1 MSPSAEAASAE
12 AERLLKLGEP
22 LLAYNVVQEGLRAWP
37 AHPRLRQLQGLALS
51 RSGDLEQAN
60 VLLADLVSEGL
71 GDPET
76 LGMLARTHKELALL
90 ADDAFSRKSHL
101 IAAYALYHEAYED
114 SRARGAAADAYYTG
128 INAATVAVLRGDLA
142 AARRIAADVEAICA
156 RAAAGEPPDY
166 WAEATLGEAALIL
179 GAPDRAAVHYGNAA
193 ALAAGH
199 HGNLSSTRR
208 QAELL
213 ASNLPVEA
221 PWIPDLLRIPPV
233 LIYSGH
239 MIDHADRATP
249 RFPPAL
255 EALARDAIRA
265 RVSALRPLA
274 SYGSAACG
282 ADLLF
287 LEAVQAVG
295 GETHVVLP
303 FPPAEFREVSVDF
316 AGADWGARFD
326 RALAAASSVTVTS
339 DHRAR
344 DSTATFDYANL
355 VFTGMGR
362 LRAQLLRTDLH
373 AVALLDSGAAGAV
386 GGTASTVSAWQHHH
400 LALERIDLRSLREQQ
415 LGARTDPP
423 AQSQAQAQATVTVP
437 VAESPRAGAA
447 ARHEIRAMLFADAV
461 GFSQL
466 SEDQIPGFVS
476 GFLGTVASLNA
487 RTRHRPEHVE
497 TSGDGLYMVFR
508 DTVHAARYALEL
520 SSLVERI
527 DRAAAGLP
535 RNFNL
540 RIALHCGPVYCGW
553 NPVTDA
559 PLYTGPHA
567 SRAARLEPI
576 TPPGQVYAS
585 SAFAAVA
592 SAHGADDLAMRYIG
606 RIPLAKNYGALSV
619 YHVRP
624 TRTTD
629 SSSTASEAANSV

>member
-1 MSPSAEAASAE
+1 MTPSAEAACGD
-12 AERLLKLGEP
+12 AERLLQQGEP
-22 LLAYNVVQEGLRAWP
+22 LLAYNVLQEALRVWP
-37 AHPRLRQLQGLALS
+37 EHPRLRQLQGLSLS

-60 VLLADLVSEGL
+60 RVLADLVSEGR
-71 GDPET
+71 GDAET

-90 ADDAFSRKSHL
+90 EEDAYSRKSHL
-101 IAAYALYHEAYED
+101 IAAYALYHEAYVA
-114 SRARGAAADAYYTG
+114 SQAAGATADAYHAG
-128 INAATVAVLRGDLA
+128 INAATVAVLRADLA
-142 AARRIAADVEAICA
+142 AARRLAAEVEQICLRA
-156 RAAAGEPPDY
+156 REAGELDY
-166 WAEATLGEAALIL
+166 RAEATLGEAALIL
-179 GAPDRAAVHYGNAA
+179 GDPERAARHYAKAA
-193 ALAAGH
+193 TLVAGD
-199 HGNLSSTRR
+199 HGNLSATRR

-213 ASNLPVEA
+213 ASSLPVAA
-221 PWIPDLLRIPPV
+221 PWIEDLLRLPPV

-239 MIDHADRATP
+239 MIDHPTHATP
-249 RFPPAL
+249 RFPPSL
-255 EALARDAIRA
+255 EGAVGAAIRE
-265 RVSALRPLA
+265 RVAALRPLA

-287 LEAVQAVG
+287 VEAVQDLG

-303 FPPAEFREVSVDF
+303 FPPHEFLASSVEF
-316 AGADWGARFD
+316 AGGEWRGRFE
-326 RALAAASSVTVTS
+326 RALAGAASLTVTS

-344 DSTATFDYANL
+344 DSTATFEYANL

-362 LRAQLLRTDLH
+362 LRAQLLRTRLH
-373 AVALLDSGAAGAV
+373 ALAALDSGAGGAI
-386 GGTASTVSAWQHHH
+386 GGTATTVHAWRDHGVQFEH
-400 LALERIDLRSLREQQ
+400 IDLRELRERGT
-415 LGARTDPP
+415 GAPHEADAAPSLPSAAP
-423 AQSQAQAQATVTVP
+423 AAPQPGV
-437 VAESPRAGAA
+437 A

-466 SEDQIPGFVS
+466 SEDQIPSFVS

-508 DTVHAARYALEL
+508 EAADAARYALEL
-520 SSLVERI
+520 SALVGGM

-535 RNFNL
+535 PNFNL

-553 NPVTDA
+553 NPVTNA

-592 SAHGADDLAMRYIG
+592 AANGAGDLLMRYIG
-606 RIPLAKNYGALSV
+606 RLPLAKNYGTLAV

-624 TRTTD
+624 TRATD
-629 SSSTASEAANSV
+629 SSSTASEAANSA